1 MSNVKEMPLTFE
13 QVDEMIAYDPETG
26 SFTWKKAPNRY
37 TKAGAEAGTFKGVR
51 TTKGV
56 QIRYKYIHVL
66 YHQTPAARVAWLL
79 THKVWPEGNLQ
90 FIDDDPS
97 NLRISNLK
105 KADHAAIKGVKE
117 GRRTYKMTSEAMRS
131 YGLKHHYGI
140 SREIYN
146 LMLAAQNGVCAVCKQ
161 PETGKSSW
169 GGIRELSVD
178 HNHETNDIR
187 GLLCTQCNYMIGHC
201 RESEEILLAGV
212 EYLRKHAGTARKV
225 PKLEIVRMI
234 EEPK

>member
-97 NLRISNLK
+97 NLRISKSQKGGSCGHQRRERRASHVQDDLRS
-105 KADHAAIKGVKE
+105 HAQLWA
-117 GRRTYKMTSEAMRS
+117 
-131 YGLKHHYGI
+131 
-140 SREIYN
+140 
-146 LMLAAQNGVCAVCKQ
+146 
-161 PETGKSSW
+161 
-169 GGIRELSVD
+169 
-178 HNHETNDIR
+178 
-187 GLLCTQCNYMIGHC
+187 
-201 RESEEILLAGV
+201 
-212 EYLRKHAGTARKV
+212 
-225 PKLEIVRMI
+225 
-234 EEPK
+234 